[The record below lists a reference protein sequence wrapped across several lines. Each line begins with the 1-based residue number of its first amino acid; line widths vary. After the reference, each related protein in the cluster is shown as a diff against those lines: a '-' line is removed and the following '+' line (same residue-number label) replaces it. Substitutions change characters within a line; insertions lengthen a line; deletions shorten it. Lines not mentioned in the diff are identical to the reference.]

1 MMIHRRSRPTVE
13 ERSKKATPNAVGVAH
28 YAPLGA
34 AGIMALIGPFCKPHV
49 QRGVMICR
57 PPSRS
62 KTPPGSWTLR
72 GPGLHSTGKSP
83 ILMGVQGKDP
93 QWAAGA
99 SSMRPLCFA
108 DRPGRSKNP
117 LGSSRLAPPRHP
129 WWLSRGFDA
138 AISRKRAFSGVGFLC
153 HVGPCIGVFLLL

>member
-1 MMIHRRSRPTVE
+1 MQKLRKGTGKPPRLARPFSQFLHPKSWGTGCG
-13 ERSKKATPNAVGVAH
+13 RFND
-28 YAPLGA
+28 AP
-34 AGIMALIGPFCKPHV
+34 ALL
-49 QRGVMICR
+49 CR

-62 KTPPGSWTLR
+62 KTPPGSWPLR

-117 LGSSRLAPPRHP
+117 LGSSRFAPPRHP

>member
-1 MMIHRRSRPTVE
+1 MMRPLCF
-13 ERSKKATPNAVGVAH
+13 R
-28 YAPLGA
+28 
-34 AGIMALIGPFCKPHV
+34 
-49 QRGVMICR
+49 R

-62 KTPPGSWTLR
+62 KTPLGSWPLR
-72 GPGLHSTGKSP
+72 GPGLLCTGKGP

-99 SSMRPLCFA
+99 SIVRPPCFA

-117 LGSSRLAPPRHP
+117 PGSSRLAPPRHP

-138 AISRKRAFSGVGFLC
+138 AIPQKRAFSGVVFLC
-153 HVGPCIGVFLLL
+153 HTGLLFFAEGRGRFFVVGGQSGSASWSSWQESRIWFAVFSASNSGPNSSRILPMR

>member
-1 MMIHRRSRPTVE
+1 MMRPLCF
-13 ERSKKATPNAVGVAH
+13 R
-28 YAPLGA
+28 
-34 AGIMALIGPFCKPHV
+34 
-49 QRGVMICR
+49 R

-62 KTPPGSWTLR
+62 KTPLGSWPLR
-72 GPGLHSTGKSP
+72 GPGLHSTGKGP

-117 LGSSRLAPPRHP
+117 LGSSRFAPPRHP

-138 AISRKRAFSGVGFLC
+138 AIPQKRPFSGVVFLC
-153 HVGPCIGVFLLL
+153 HTGERPAVSHTNISQKIICFFTPAVNSKQGPGFAVWRVCKDRAHAGKNCW